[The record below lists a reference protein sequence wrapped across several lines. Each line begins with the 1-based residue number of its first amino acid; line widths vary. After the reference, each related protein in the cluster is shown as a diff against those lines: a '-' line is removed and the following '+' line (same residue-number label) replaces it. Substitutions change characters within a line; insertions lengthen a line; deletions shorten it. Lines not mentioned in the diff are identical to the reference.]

1 MGPLPGALPGQA
13 LQSTMTPET
22 APGRELGPAA
32 SPGAPDPDWRGLSLR
47 QQVARLLVVRASGH
61 ASDSQRRYPR
71 WELTNASLRRL
82 LSEGVGGVILLGGSA
97 QELALRC
104 RQLRAWAGQ
113 PLLLCADVE
122 EGVGQRFEGA
132 SWLVPPLAIGRL
144 LQPLPPGRG
153 AAAAAPLAGSGA
165 GAPAP
170 GAPGPGAPATPGSL
184 PPPPLANPTAP
195 QPDGAPQAGQD
206 PQAPGEARAA
216 AQPHGLEPHGLETHA
231 LDPQGLDPHGPMPG
245 AAAAALAER
254 YGRCTG
260 RQARL
265 LGLNWVLGPVCDVN
279 NNPANPVINV
289 RAWGE
294 DPATASTLA
303 AAFLRGAQAEGVL
316 CCAKHFPGHGDTSS
330 DSHLEL
336 PRLPHSRARLE
347 AVELP
352 PFRAAIAAGVAS
364 VMTAHL
370 LLEALDNERPA
381 TLSPAVLDGLLR
393 RELGFEGL
401 IVTDALVMEAITAHH
416 GPGEAAL
423 LAFHAGAD
431 LILMPA
437 DADAAIEAL
446 VAAIESGAIPRQ
458 RLEASLARRQRAL
471 DRVAAPGGEAA
482 LAPAAGDLAGDP
494 NGTWVSPAE
503 AALARELVERSLQT
517 HGPARARAA
526 APAAAA
532 FAAAP
537 ALPPGPGLNL
547 IRLDSSLGCPFLPA
561 MAPALVRPAG
571 AGYQSCLIDSR
582 SPSPWSGDPQAPL
595 ALERLPGGPVL
606 LQLFV
611 RGNPFRGSAGA
622 EEPWP
627 AVVSQLL
634 AAGRLAALAVYGS
647 PYLWASL
654 EPLVPPM
661 LPAAY
666 SPGQM
671 PLAQALLLDRLGLPA
686 AALEGGFTD

>member
-1 MGPLPGALPGQA
+1 
-13 LQSTMTPET
+13 MTTDPKTDPKTEQLT
-22 APGRELGPAA
+22 DQPTDQPAG
-32 SPGAPDPDWRGLSLR
+32 PGAPEPDWHGLSLR
-47 QQVARLLVVRASGH
+47 QQVASLLVVRASGH

-71 WELTNASLRRL
+71 WELPNADLKRL
-82 LSEGVGGVILLGGSA
+82 LQAGVGGVILLGGSA

-104 RQLRAWAGQ
+104 RQLQAWAGK

-144 LQPLPPGRG
+144 LQPHPPGSQAIAAAPSTGLGAG
-153 AAAAAPLAGSGA
+153 AAAPSSTY
-165 GAPAP
+165 P
-170 GAPGPGAPATPGSL
+170 
-184 PPPPLANPTAP
+184 
-195 QPDGAPQAGQD
+195 
-206 PQAPGEARAA
+206 E
-216 AQPHGLEPHGLETHA
+216 
-231 LDPQGLDPHGPMPG
+231 
-245 AAAAALAER
+245 ALAER

-294 DPATASTLA
+294 DPATAASLA

-336 PRLPHSRARLE
+336 PSLPHSRERLE

-370 LLEALDNERPA
+370 LLEALDGERPA

-401 IVTDALVMEAITAHH
+401 VVTDALVMEAITAHH

-423 LAFHAGAD
+423 LAFTAGAD

-437 DADAAIEAL
+437 DADAAIDAL
-446 VAAIESGAIPRQ
+446 VAAIDSGAIGRQ
-458 RLEASLARRQRAL
+458 RLEASLERRQRAL
-471 DRVAAPGGEAA
+471 AAVAPPAGGSSVSPGIG
-482 LAPAAGDLAGDP
+482 PAAGAQSNDP
-494 NGTWVSPAE
+494 TGELVSDAE
-503 AALARELVERSLQT
+503 AALARELVELSLVC
-517 HGPARARAA
+517 HGPARRHPPASQPSPASTDPT
-526 APAAAA
+526 APSHPSGQPQPPSYP
-532 FAAAP
+532 P
-537 ALPPGPGLNL
+537 ALGPNNGSPAGGSPSLGFPSLDFPSVPPGPGLNL
-547 IRLDSSLGCPFLPA
+547 IRLDSSLACPFLPA

-571 AGYQSCLIDSR
+571 AGYQSCLVDSR
-582 SPSPWSGDPQAPL
+582 SPSPWSSDPQAPL
-595 ALERLPGGPVL
+595 ALERLPAGPVL

-611 RGNPFRGSAGA
+611 RGNPFRGSAGS

-627 AVVSQLL
+627 AVVTQLL
-634 AAGRLAALAVYGS
+634 ASGRLAALAVYGS
-647 PYLWASL
+647 PYLWESL
-654 EPLVPPM
+654 RPLLPSS

-671 PLAQALLLDRLGLPA
+671 PLAQALLLDRLGLAA